1 MDTNKLR
8 ANLPSWGIVFLF
20 VAAFW
25 VLFALIDMPSPAL
38 FGALVGAMFFS
49 VWGRFPSVTVN
60 RPFFLLGQGLLG
72 AIMGAYVDLPTLKAL
87 ADHWVVVFG
96 GSVSIILF
104 SLFTG
109 QLLAKHPDVSKA
121 TGTFSMIAGG
131 ASGITAIARELGADD
146 RLVGV
151 LQYLRILLIVF
162 TTPLIASFIFKYE
175 RVEVVPST
183 DIAQPWQLAIFLTAS
198 VVIGILLVRFI
209 PFTASTM
216 LWPLLVAAT
225 ISVSGVLGDV
235 YVPSPVATVAYLL
248 IGLQVGL
255 RFTRSS
261 LIAIRKIFPYAFLL
275 MILLN
280 VASALIGVVMS
291 KVTGIGA
298 LDAYLATTPGGIWAI
313 VGVAL
318 ESGSDVTFILSVQ
331 VLRLMLVLFMS
342 PFLANY
348 FRKQLAK
355 ENAAN
360 QKTSD

>member
-1 MDTNKLR
+1 
-8 ANLPSWGIVFLF
+8 
-20 VAAFW
+20 
-25 VLFALIDMPSPAL
+25 MPSPAL

-49 VWGRFPSVTVN
+49 IWGKLPSVTVT
-60 RPFFLLGQGLLG
+60 RPFFLVGQGLLG

-96 GSVSIILF
+96 GSISIILF
-104 SLFTG
+104 SLLAG
-109 QLLAKHPDVSKA
+109 QLLARHPDVSKA

-162 TTPLIASFIFKYE
+162 TTPLIASFVFKYE
-175 RVEVVPST
+175 RVDFVPSE
-183 DIAQPWQLAIFLTAS
+183 DSAHVWQVALFLLAS
-198 VVIGILLVRFI
+198 VIIGILLVRFV
-209 PFTASTM
+209 PFTGSTL

-235 YVPSPVATVAYLL
+235 YVPNSVATVAYLL

-261 LIAIRKIFPYAFLL
+261 LIAIRRVFPLALFL

-280 VASALIGVVMS
+280 VVSALIGVVIS
-291 KVTGIGA
+291 KVTGIGY
-298 LDAYLATTPGGIWAI
+298 LDTYLATTPGGIWAI

-342 PFLANY
+342 PFLANH
-348 FRKQLAK
+348 FSKQLAAK
-355 ENAAN
+355 GDDQSSMPRA
-360 QKTSD
+360 